1 MEARLPRRTA
11 PKRHTLAVFAVG
23 LALASGWAPVPEA
36 VAAPDAADVRKAR
49 DSFDEGG
56 RTYRK
61 GNFELA
67 ASHFEAADAAVPSAQ
82 ALRMAIRA
90 RAQAGQAARAA
101 TLAAQALRRY
111 PEDAKTKA
119 LADETIAAREGTLH
133 RLEVSCAEPCVLA
146 VGTHAVH
153 GQASEEWVL
162 YLDEGQA
169 EVSASFE
176 SGGEDRLEVQA
187 VAGGGHSVK
196 LLPEGDDDDDGGAI
210 APTPTPPSDGGV
222 DGPPSPGA
230 DPLDGVT
237 VDGPSWIES
246 PWVFGFWVLAT
257 AGVGGA
263 TIWSGIDTLNNPGT
277 EVVEQECAGQ
287 GTDCPEYQQGLKSQL
302 RTNILIGATAG
313 TAAVATIFAIFVTD
327 WDGEPDGDTA
337 VVAPYVGPTGAG
349 IGVGGRF

>member
-1 MEARLPRRTA
+1 M
-11 PKRHTLAVFAVG
+11 RHTFAVFAVG
-23 LALASGWAPVPEA
+23 MAMASGWISPTDAH
-36 VAAPDAADVRKAR
+36 AAPDAADVRKAR

-56 RTYRK
+56 RTYRA

-90 RAQAGQAARAA
+90 RAKAGQDARAA
-101 TLAAQALRRY
+101 TLAAQALARY
-111 PEDAKTKA
+111 PDDAKTKA
-119 LADETIAAREGTLH
+119 LANETIAARKGQLH
-133 RLEVSCAEPCVLA
+133 RLEVTCAEPCVLA
-146 VGTHAVH
+146 IGTHAVH
-153 GQASEEWVL
+153 GQASEAWIL
-162 YLDEGQA
+162 YLDEGQV
-169 EVSASFE
+169 EVSASFD

-187 VAGGGHSVK
+187 VAGGGHAVK
-196 LLPEGDDDDDGGAI
+196 LLPETEGDDDDDGGVTP
-210 APTPTPPSDGGV
+210 APVPPVDPGGE
-222 DGPPSPGA
+222 PPASGDAPDLVA
-230 DPLDGVT
+230 

-263 TIWSGIDTLNNPGT
+263 TIWSGIDTVNNPGT

-327 WDGEPDGDTA
+327 WDGEPDGETA
-337 VVAPYVGPTGAG
+337 VVTPYVEPTGAG